1 MPSNGPQD
9 LISSCSS
16 FNSLN
21 SSSFFMTE
29 ITKATLPCSFA
40 IFLFSSFLASSF
52 SLSCWKSTKQQVGT
66 IPAERS
72 KVAHGLSNQKGSFS
86 SFWGRGG
93 SAHGP
98 SGKYHFDFW
107 GGPTMIK
114 VCEALLWLMF
124 SVNIQHPQLLFL
136 KEDVM
141 CSWVMKTNSRRKII
155 EIELFRNS
163 LDFYHPS
170 PELLTA
176 RGSYLL
182 SAIPSQHISIPP
194 SITFH
199 IPSKYNVLKE
209 NLITFLFIE
218 NQLMIPHHQ

>member
-21 SSSFFMTE
+21 SLLMTE
-29 ITKATLPCSFA
+29 INKGTLPGSFA
-40 IFLFSSFLASSF
+40 IFLFSFLASSF
-52 SLSCWKSTKQQVGT
+52 SLSCWKSTRRQVGT
-66 IPAERS
+66 ITAERS
-72 KVAHGLSNQKGSFS
+72 KVAHGLSNQKGPFS
-86 SFWGRGG
+86 YFWGRGG

-107 GGPTMIK
+107 GGPTVIK

-141 CSWVMKTNSRRKII
+141 CLWVMKTESRRTII

-163 LDFYHPS
+163 LDFIIPLLNYWMQGAPICCLQFHLNTSPS
-170 PELLTA
+170 
-176 RGSYLL
+176 
-182 SAIPSQHISIPP
+182 PP

-199 IPSKYNVLKE
+199 IPAKYNVLKE
-209 NLITFLFIE
+209 NLIILLFTE
-218 NQLMIPHHQ
+218 NQLMIPHYQ